1 MALAGPWDCPS
12 YAADRAREVLVNDLD
27 RTKFLVGAQ
36 PDSDEEEESDRM
48 SDEVKDDQD
57 GLKGKKDEDD
67 LDELDEVD
75 SEAKDDE
82 EKDERDTDLDEEE
95 ETFKK
100 RYGDLRADRDEKVR
114 QLRELMTENA
124 KLKAIQTT
132 NSDVDEEALAREIQ
146 EGIFK
151 EVSQINETDPA
162 KARKAAY
169 DVVGKH
175 IALSTKKA
183 VELALKKVAT
193 QQQEQA
199 SQTDEQ
205 KKQMEVAKRRAR
217 IALKEVGLDDA
228 KHYKDFEDAVT
239 KQMEQDPE
247 WFETIPASEHYIR
260 IATRVKKRIER
271 IKQERAEHQR
281 EAGGLTAGTRIPKRP
296 TRTDD
301 EGDDKEPDTMTGAM
315 QLLGRR
321 NLSRG
326 NRAFQL
332 AHLQRK

>member
-1 MALAGPWDCPS
+1 MHHIIKG
-12 YAADRAREVLVNDLD
+12 AASPADVLD
-27 RTKFLVGAQ
+27 RTLFLVGAQ
-36 PDSDEEEESDRM
+36 PDSDEDLSDDERM
-48 SDEVKDDQD
+48 SDQVKNDQR
-57 GLKGKKDEDD
+57 GLKDQKDEDD
-67 LDELDEVD
+67 ADEIDEVD
-75 SEAKDDE
+75 TDE
-82 EKDERDTDLDEEE
+82 DEKDEKEETDERDADLDEEE
-95 ETFKK
+95 ATYRK
-100 RYGDLRADRDEKVR
+100 RYADTKADRDEKVR
-114 QLRELMTENA
+114 QLRDLMTENA
-124 KLKAIQTT
+124 KLKAIQTAT
-132 NSDVDEEALAREIQ
+132 SDVDEEALAREIQ

-193 QQQEQA
+193 QKQEQE

-217 IALKEVGLDDA
+217 IALKEVGLDDT
-228 KHYKDFEDAVT
+228 KHYKDFEEAVT

-260 IATRVKKRIER
+260 IATRVKKRIDR

-281 EAGGLTAGTRIPKRP
+281 EAGGLNAGTRIPKRP
-296 TRTDD
+296 TRTDE